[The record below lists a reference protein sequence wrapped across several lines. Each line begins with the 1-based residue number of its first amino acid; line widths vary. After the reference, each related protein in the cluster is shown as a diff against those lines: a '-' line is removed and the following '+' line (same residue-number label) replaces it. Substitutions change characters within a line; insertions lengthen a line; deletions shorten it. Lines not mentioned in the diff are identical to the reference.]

1 MSQWLI
7 IFSGGPYSYVGDL
20 LMIAEANTVKQ
31 AYDKAW
37 KYVKSDPFGL
47 PDIFRELF
55 ISTDPLGHA
64 PLKKTDFN
72 VIEKSED
79 RYTATTGPNSGL
91 VKIFKLPEVADSDNP
106 KLIAYLP

>member
-1 MSQWLI
+1 MSRWLI

-37 KYVKSDPFGL
+37 KYVKSDPHGL

-55 ISTDPLGHA
+55 ITTDPLGHA

-72 VIEKSED
+72 VIEKSKD
-79 RYTATTGPNSGL
+79 LYTATAGPIGGR
-91 VKIFKLPEVADSDNP
+91 VEIFKLPEVMDSDNP
-106 KLIAYLP
+106 KIIAYLP